1 LNVLSLEPIR
11 HDKRLQHLATTR
23 LSRLQRRLLAALADG
38 IDASAL
44 ADARSAAGLLAAVP
58 EGASGLSK
66 LDIYSVLS
74 RRSRY
79 GWRAARAV
87 AAEAHG
93 TRSATAS
100 QVESCRRSLH
110 TLETRGLVELASQ
123 PLDKGGHHLAVR
135 ITPDGLSLHLRETP
149 TDQLQ

>member
-1 LNVLSLEPIR
+1 M
-11 HDKRLQHLATTR
+11 R

-38 IDASAL
+38 IDAGAL

-58 EGASGLSK
+58 KGASRLAT
-66 LDIYSVLS
+66 LEIYSVLS

-93 TRSATAS
+93 APTPTAS
-100 QVESCRRSLH
+100 QVESSRRSLH
-110 TLETRGLVELASQ
+110 TLETRGLVELATQ
-123 PLDKGGHHLAVR
+123 PLDKGGHHLAAR
-135 ITPDGLSLHLRETP
+135 ITPEGLTLHVREQP

>member
-1 LNVLSLEPIR
+1 M
-11 HDKRLQHLATTR
+11 RLT
-23 LSRLQRRLLAALADG
+23 RLQRRLLAALADG

-58 EGASGLSK
+58 EGAGELAT
-66 LDIYSVLS
+66 LEIYSVLS

-79 GWRAARAV
+79 GWRPARAI

-93 TRSATAS
+93 APTATAS

-110 TLETRGLVELASQ
+110 TLATRGLVELASR
-123 PLDKGGHHLAVR
+123 PLDQGGHHLVARV
-135 ITPDGLSLHLRETP
+135 TPEGLSLHAREHRA
-149 TDQLQ
+149 DSLQ